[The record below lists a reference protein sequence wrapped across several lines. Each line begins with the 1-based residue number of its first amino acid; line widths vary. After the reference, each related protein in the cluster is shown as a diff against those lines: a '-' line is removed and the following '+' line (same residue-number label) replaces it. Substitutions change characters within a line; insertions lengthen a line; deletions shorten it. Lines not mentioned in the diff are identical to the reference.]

1 MSDENRAIGPVPNSL
16 AVFGVIIV
24 ITVGFLLVSSGSGAE
39 FKVTNLNV
47 DSSVVGSGETITA
60 SVNVSNV
67 GEKSGTQSVEVKV
80 DGIVENSR
88 DVTLASGENTT
99 VYFEIKKSE
108 QKSYEVSVGDLTKNL
123 AMPEP
128 LPQNFSNENYGFS
141 ISYPEGWI
149 LDNRQLMGMYTVLI
163 TENISED
170 NQVKAKVQ
178 VSTGNLGLPS
188 LENVRNQITT
198 SIENNEN
205 VSLIGDLE
213 DVTID
218 GVPGID
224 LSARTTTP
232 QGVYRVRQ
240 IVLVSE
246 NSQYFINSTAM
257 ENSYENFKSDMES
270 IVDSFSIL

>member
-1 MSDENRAIGPVPNSL
+1 MSDEDRGIGPIPNSL

-24 ITVGFLLVSSGSGAE
+24 ITVGFLLVSSGSGTE
-39 FKVTNLNV
+39 FKVSNLAV
-47 DSSVVGSGETITA
+47 DSSGVGSGEVITA
-60 SVNVSNV
+60 SVKVANV
-67 GEKSGTQSVEVKV
+67 GEKSGTHLVEIKV
-80 DGIVENSR
+80 DGVVENSKE
-88 DVTLASGENTT
+88 VTLDAGENTT
-99 VYFEIKKSE
+99 AHFEVKKSE
-108 QKSYEVSVGDLTKNL
+108 RKSYEVSVGDLTESL

-128 LPQNFSNENYGFS
+128 LPYSFTNENYGLS
-141 ISYPEGWI
+141 ISYPEGWN
-149 LDNRQLMGMYTVLI
+149 LDNRQFMGLYMVLI

-188 LENVRNQITT
+188 LENVRDQITT

-205 VSLIGDLE
+205 VTLLSDLE

-218 GVPGID
+218 GIPGID
-224 LSARTTTP
+224 LSARTTTA

-246 NSQYFINSTAM
+246 NSQYFINSTVM
-257 ENSYENFKSDMES
+257 DNSYENFKSDIES
-270 IVDSFSIL
+270 IIDSFSTV